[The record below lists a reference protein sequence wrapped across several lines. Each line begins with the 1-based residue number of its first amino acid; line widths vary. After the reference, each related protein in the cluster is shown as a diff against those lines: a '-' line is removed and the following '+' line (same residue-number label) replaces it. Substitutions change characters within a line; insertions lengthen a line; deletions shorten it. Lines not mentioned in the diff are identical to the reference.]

1 MKIKID
7 KKDIL
12 NNEGKVLVSG
22 LTTDNP
28 EGINYTNSGMIL
40 RFVLK
45 IGHGNDWTVYIGRES
60 QTEDEISKIGD
71 KVIPHAL
78 KNIFE
83 FDNEVEGM
91 FRF

>member
-1 MKIKID
+1 MKIKIS
-7 KKDIL
+7 KGDIL

-28 EGINYTNSGMIL
+28 EGINYTNSGIIL

-45 IGHGNDWTVYIGRES
+45 IGYGNDWTVYIGKEF
-60 QTEDEISKIGD
+60 QLEEEVAKIGD
-71 KVIPHAL
+71 KVIPSAL

-83 FDNEVEGM
+83 FDKEVEGM
-91 FRF
+91 FRY